1 MTRNTTP
8 ERPRPIAVP
17 RTPAE
22 IVDMLAEHP
31 TRALLVGRST
41 TEALALF
48 DDVVHAAREVGPF
61 DELVS
66 DVVRVKG
73 SDRLR
78 LLNGSTLKIAA
89 ALAPS
94 TLTGHQYDIVL
105 LAPLV
110 RLRDELPERLAAA
123 LSSSPGGIIAWLPAV
138 A

>member
-1 MTRNTTP
+1 MTRTTTP
-8 ERPRPIAVP
+8 ERTRPIAVP

-22 IVDMLAEHP
+22 IITVLADHP

-41 TEALALF
+41 TEALELF
-48 DDVVHAAREVGPF
+48 DDVVHAARVTGRF
-61 DELVS
+61 DELVAS
-66 DVVRVKG
+66 VVRIKG
-73 SDRLR
+73 SDRLQM
-78 LLNGSTLKIAA
+78 LNGSTLKLAA

-94 TLTGHQYDIVL
+94 ELAGHQYDIVL